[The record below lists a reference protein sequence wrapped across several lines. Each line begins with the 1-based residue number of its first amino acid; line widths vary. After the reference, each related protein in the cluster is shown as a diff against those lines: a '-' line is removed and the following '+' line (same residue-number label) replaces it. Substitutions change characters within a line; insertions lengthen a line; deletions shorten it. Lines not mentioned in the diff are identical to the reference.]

1 MILANFSQI
10 CQSQIS
16 LADLTI
22 LTNFRH
28 FRYCMH
34 FWTYQDFCTTPYYCK
49 TKPKSQMEFNVFL
62 YMICTQN
69 EAWGCAEILA
79 INYSV
84 WESWPP
90 RWFQSSSSRLQGDLI
105 WLSYHSIRYL
115 KYLLLITNREV
126 HRDKIL
132 GPIFHDDY
140 KNLRRPFNNI
150 VLYCIISSIN
160 SYVYINRTN
169 FSYLKNASPLNYR
182 TIYLFFL
189 TFASAEGI
197 FSRQFG
203 Q

>member
-1 MILANFSQI
+1 MGLCGNLSIKLF
-10 CQSQIS
+10 
-16 LADLTI
+16 D
-22 LTNFRH
+22 
-28 FRYCMH
+28 
-34 FWTYQDFCTTPYYCK
+34 
-49 TKPKSQMEFNVFL
+49 
-62 YMICTQN
+62 
-69 EAWGCAEILA
+69 
-79 INYSV
+79 YSV
-84 WESWPP
+84 WESWPL

>member
-1 MILANFSQI
+1 MGLCGNLSFK
-10 CQSQIS
+10 
-16 LADLTI
+16 LLD
-22 LTNFRH
+22 
-28 FRYCMH
+28 
-34 FWTYQDFCTTPYYCK
+34 
-49 TKPKSQMEFNVFL
+49 
-62 YMICTQN
+62 
-69 EAWGCAEILA
+69 
-79 INYSV
+79 YSV
-84 WESWPP
+84 WESWPL

-115 KYLLLITNREV
+115 KYLLLITNLEA

-132 GPIFHDDY
+132 GPIFHDDH
-140 KNLRRPFNNI
+140 KICDIPSI
-150 VLYCIISSIN
+150 ISYCTISSIN

-169 FSYLKNASPLNYR
+169 FSHLKDASPFNYR